1 MACEVPEM
9 SCAIQGGRPH
19 SKPPLVTASLIGR
32 VGVHVGPAVVDVDV
46 DDVDVDDVDVDD
58 VDVVDVDVDVDV
70 DVVDVEEEV
79 LVVVVIVEIFGLQE
93 QAEL

>member
-9 SCAIQGGRPH
+9 SCAIHGGRPH
-19 SKPPLVTASLIGR
+19 SNPPLVTASLIGR

-46 DDVDVDDVDVDD
+46 ED
-58 VDVVDVDVDVDV
+58 VDVVDVDVVDVEVLDVDV
-70 DVVDVEEEV
+70 DVVDLEEEV
-79 LVVVVIVEIFGLQE
+79 LVVVERVEIFGLQE